1 MPIITIAKIDSYA
14 YDNKY
19 IDFPIYL
26 SKFNIGFLRKISPSI
41 GFLRKVSS

>member
-14 YDNKY
+14 YNKY

-26 SKFNIGFLRKISPSI
+26 SKFNIGFLRKVSP
-41 GFLRKVSS
+41 